1 MNKGIEVQSSNT
13 TLLIVILH
21 DPDILPKLLKA
32 WDRAGVPGATIL
44 PSMGGYQAQNHVRR
58 AGLGALIN
66 MFNHDEPGQR
76 TVMSLIDEAEIL
88 ERAISESD
96 RVVKGFDSPRSG
108 ILFTIPIGD
117 VLGLQKW
124 RVTQP
129 TEEPEPKVKKEPTNL
144 LKWFHEDIKE
154 AYGRDALTDWS
165 DQRGARVSK
174 IIQQLSLE
182 PVIVSVD
189 TPIKAVLIKL
199 LENPNV
205 STACVVN
212 TEERLM
218 GILNIAALAEVMM
231 APIVPEAYIN
241 DPDEYDKAL
250 KFAQPNQELVAA
262 DIMCDPVYAMIDAN
276 LEETYQR
283 MKKNGVAGLP
293 VVDQHYH
300 VKGYITLLELLAVC
314 FPSGD

>member
-1 MNKGIEVQSSNT
+1 MAKDSFQT
-13 TLLIVILH
+13 TALFVILH
-21 DPDILPKLLKA
+21 DPDLLPKLLKA
-32 WDRAGVPGATIL
+32 WDRAGAPGATIL
-44 PSMGGYQAQNHVRR
+44 PSMGGYQAQNHARR
-58 AGLGALIN
+58 GGLGVLIN
-66 MFNHDEPGQR
+66 MFTHDEPGQR
-76 TVMSLIDEAEIL
+76 TVMSLIDEPEIL

-129 TEEPEPKVKKEPTNL
+129 AEEPESKTKKEPTNL

>member
-1 MNKGIEVQSSNT
+1 MAKDSFQT
-13 TLLIVILH
+13 TALFVILH
-21 DPDILPKLLKA
+21 DPDLLPKLLKA

-44 PSMGGYQAQNHVRR
+44 PSMGGYQAQNHARR
-58 AGLGALIN
+58 GGLGVLIN
-66 MFNHDEPGQR
+66 MFTHDEPGQR
-76 TVMSLIDEAEIL
+76 TVMSLIDEPEIL

-154 AYGRDALTDWS
+154 TYGRDALTVWS

-300 VKGYITLLELLAVC
+300 VKGYITLLELVAVC

>member
-1 MNKGIEVQSSNT
+1 MAKDGYQT
-13 TLLIVILH
+13 TALIVILH
-21 DPDILPKLLKA
+21 NPDLLPKLLKA

-44 PSMGGYQAQNHVRR
+44 PSMGGYQAQKHARR
-58 AGLGALIN
+58 GGIGVLIN
-66 MFNHDEPGQR
+66 MFTQDEPGQR
-76 TVMSLIDEAEIL
+76 TVMSLIDNPEIL
-88 ERAISESD
+88 KIAISEAD

-124 RVTQP
+124 RATKP
-129 TEEPEPKVKKEPTNL
+129 ADEPEPSVKKEPSNL
-144 LKWFHEDIKE
+144 LRWFQEDIKD

-165 DQRGARVSK
+165 IQRDTQVST
-174 IIQQLSLE
+174 IIQHLSLK
-182 PVIVSVD
+182 PVVVTVD
-189 TPIKAVLIKL
+189 TPINTVLTKL

-218 GILNIAALAEVMM
+218 GILNTAAIAEVMM
-231 APIVPEAYIN
+231 APIVPEAYIS

-250 KFAQPNQELVAA
+250 KYARPDQELVAA
-262 DIMCDPVYAMIDAN
+262 DIMSKPVYAMIDAN

-283 MKKNGVAGLP
+283 MKKNSLAGLP
-293 VVDQHYH
+293 VVNQHYH
-300 VKGYITLLELLAVC
+300 VKGYITLLELLAMC
-314 FPSGD
+314 FPAEN